1 MNSLAFVATLLSTL
15 PSVKGF
21 DVSKCISSKVAR
33 GSAKFAA
40 KSFCI
45 DQRVQRCTDH
55 LAATVNVTDPLITK
69 NTMLREGRLTT
80 VLDTWSNVL
89 ARGLEG
95 DWVET
100 GTYKGG
106 TSMLAALLAR
116 AAQQSPAC
124 PTVSR
129 NIWLADSFQGLPK
142 ARNEDKNKG
151 RMDKEGSYNDYG
163 GVETVK
169 HLFRKAG
176 FAVAGP
182 SKAAVGA
189 DLTVRFLKGWFSE
202 TIKGAPIEKV
212 ALLRLDG
219 DMYSSTM
226 DTIRPLYPKLAPS
239 GYLLVDD
246 YGAHAWVVCGHY
258 VHVCAR
264 THAIHADCR
273 YLLRAH
279 SAWYVHNHNNNNMY
293 M

>member
-33 GSAKFAA
+33 GYAKFAA

-55 LAATVNVTDPLITK
+55 LAATVNVTDPLITQ

-89 ARGLEG
+89 ARGLE
-95 DWVET
+95 
-100 GTYKGG
+100 
-106 TSMLAALLAR
+106 
-116 AAQQSPAC
+116 
-124 PTVSR
+124 
-129 NIWLADSFQGLPK
+129 ADSFQGLPK

-246 YGAHAWVVCGHY
+246 YGHWEPC
-258 VHVCAR
+258 R
-264 THAIHADCR
+264 RAIDDYFTLEQGWLPSFQWSDYTGVWMQKPRVAPV
-273 YLLRAH
+273 APP
-279 SAWYVHNHNNNNMY
+279 STSSS
-293 M
+293 